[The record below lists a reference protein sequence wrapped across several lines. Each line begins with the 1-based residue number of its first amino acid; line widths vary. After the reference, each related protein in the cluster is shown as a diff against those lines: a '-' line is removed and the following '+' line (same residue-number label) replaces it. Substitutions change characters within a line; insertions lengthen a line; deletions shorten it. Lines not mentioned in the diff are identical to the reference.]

1 MARQIRAPAKVTR
14 PVLPRALSA
23 PPVSQRAATAAMP
36 RHDIAAV
43 PLAPTVQ
50 RRAAPGGPVDA
61 VARGSGQAGLP
72 GGLRAGIEARS
83 GLSMAA
89 VRVHYRSPR
98 PAQIGAHAFAE
109 GTDIHL
115 APGQE
120 RHLPHEAWHVVQ
132 QAQGRVR
139 PTGRVGTTA
148 INADPALEREADRMG
163 QASLAPVTAARASP
177 GPVAA
182 PEAGVAQGVFTIG
195 AGELEGEYTTKGGNA
210 TKDLIRAIDTL
221 MGDDLAAGWK
231 GAVGEWAAKG
241 QGPYGWSDTDAF
253 LDFLHGRFIKPEK
266 KGKTRPGFSSIAY
279 KLAKVTYGIQ
289 TGVDQ
294 SDMKPS
300 EKDLAMPHRFPYAS
314 IEHSVALFI
323 TGKENDTDLTRW
335 TDRLYN
341 ATVERGKL
349 NVPHISDPGVRA
361 WYIKAVNAQLTELAN
376 ARQALIDARNKGE
389 VLTLHS
395 GVVQRLLAAANNM
408 HGNIPDFGP
417 HSDVNIPV
425 SNRLHLHV
433 ERPDDLDMSDDDWVA
448 PMSPGSRYAL
458 SMSPHR
464 VDKGVA
470 YDSTGSY
477 VVTTDGYRIAPE
489 HIDEYGSMMGKMG
502 HHVGQTTITPKNLF
516 KF

>member
-1 MARQIRAPAKVTR
+1 MARQIRAPAKATR
-14 PVLPRALSA
+14 PVPPRALSA

-163 QASLAPVTAARASP
+163 QASLTPVTAARASP

-182 PEAGVAQGVFTIG
+182 PEAGVAQGVFTIDKG
-195 AGELEGEYTTKGGNA
+195 DMKGTYATAGGKATTALIDEIRNVMDDELGV
-210 TKDLIRAIDTL
+210 
-221 MGDDLAAGWK
+221 GWV
-231 GAVGEWAAKG
+231 GAVREWADRYT
-241 QGPYGWSDTDAF
+241 GPYRWDDTD
-253 LDFLHGRFIKPEK
+253 DFLEFLYDEYAKEEK
-266 KGKTRPGFSSIAY
+266 QGKTRPGFSAVAY
-279 KLAKVTYGIQ
+279 RLAKITYGLQ

-294 SDMKPS
+294 SLLKPS
-300 EKDLAMPHRFPYAS
+300 EEDLAMPHRFPYAG
-314 IEHSVALFI
+314 IELGVSLFI
-323 TGKENDTDLTRW
+323 AGQENAADLIRW
-335 TDRLYN
+335 TDRLHAATEERRDLN
-341 ATVERGKL
+341 APEIKQKGERASYL
-349 NVPHISDPGVRA
+349 
-361 WYIKAVNAQLTELAN
+361 KAVNEQLDELVA
-376 ARQALIDARNKGE
+376 ARKALIQAKKKGE
-389 VLTLHS
+389 SLTLHS
-395 GVVQRLLAAANNM
+395 PVVQRLLKAANNM

-417 HSDVNIPV
+417 HTKVNIPV

-433 ERPDDLDMSDDDWVA
+433 DIPEDWDPSGDEKV
-448 PMSPGSRYAL
+448 PMTPGSHHAL
-458 SMSPHR
+458 AMSPHR
-464 VDKGVA
+464 VGKGVA
-470 YDSTGSY
+470 YDSSGSY
-477 VVTTDGYRIAPE
+477 VVTTDGRGIAPDM
-489 HIDEYGSMMGKMG
+489 IDEYGTMFKKKKHKAG
-502 HHVGQTTITPKNLF
+502 HTKIDSGDLMDS
-516 KF
+516 